1 MNLFEEIKRLKKER
15 NAVIL
20 GHNYMDYSVQLVSDF
35 TGDSYDLSL
44 KAQKT
49 NADVIVF
56 AGVYFMAEQAK
67 ALNMDKVVLSPDP
80 KAGCSLS
87 DALPADLLR
96 KVKEEHPDAPVVLYV
111 NTSIDAKALA
121 DYIVTSSTAVKVVS
135 ALNAKEIIFGPDVN
149 LARYVE
155 SKTGKKLIKV
165 PEDGR
170 CIVHAS
176 YTKQMIALAR
186 KAHPNAVLMAHPE
199 APLEILEEADF
210 VGSTNQMIEFASKS
224 GAKEF
229 VVATELGMLN
239 ALELKV
245 PGKKF
250 YPLVSLESCACARC
264 PYMAMI
270 TLEKIYNSLKNMVY
284 EVKVDPK
291 VAERAR
297 QAFENTVKLLESL
310 NVKPVFSD
318 R

>member
-1 MNLFEEIKRLKKER
+1 MDLFEEIKRLKRER
-15 NAVIL
+15 NAIIL
-20 GHNYMDYSVQLVSDF
+20 GHNYMDYAVQLVSDF

-80 KAGCSLS
+80 NAGCSLS

-96 KVKEEHPDAPVVLYV
+96 RVKEEHPDAPVVLYV
-111 NTSIDAKALA
+111 NTSIEAKALA

-135 ALNAKEIIFGPDVN
+135 ALDAKEIIFGPDVN

-165 PEDGR
+165 PEDGK
-170 CIVHAS
+170 CIVHAN

-186 KAHPNAVLMAHPE
+186 KQHPNAVLMAHPE

-210 VGSTNQMIEFASKS
+210 VGSTNQMIEFAKNSP
-224 GAKEF
+224 AQEF
-229 VVATELGMLN
+229 IVGTELGMIN
-239 ALELKV
+239 ALQIKV
-245 PGKKF
+245 PNKKF
-250 YPLVSLESCACARC
+250 YPLVDTGTCACARC

-270 TLEKIYNSLKNMVY
+270 TLEKVYRSLRDNVY

-297 QAFENTVKLLESL
+297 QAFENTVKLLERL
-310 NVKPVFSD
+310 NVKSTFSD